1 MNHNPQLDKLFGK
14 APLRILL
21 FFLNN
26 PTGKF
31 SQTELRKR
39 IKLAKATA
47 TKWLKYLED
56 CNLVIVE
63 KVGLI
68 KLYRLNRDIT
78 VIKYFKILYNLSI
91 IAEIREIASKFN
103 CRAYLYGSAARGED
117 VEKSDIDILFIGKA
131 KREQIIQEVNK
142 LASIIKRQIK
152 IEFFSEMEWS
162 QMARKDPAFYERA
175 EKDKIEI

>member
-1 MNHNPQLDKLFGK
+1 MNHNLQLDELFRK
-14 APLRILL
+14 VPLKIIL

-26 PTGKF
+26 PTSQF

-56 CNLVIVE
+56 CKLIIVE
-63 KVGLI
+63 KVGLT
-68 KLYRLNRDIT
+68 KLYRLKREVT
-78 VIKYFKILYNLSI
+78 VIKHLKILYTLSI
-91 IAEIREIASKFN
+91 IAEIREIASKLD
-103 CRAYLYGSAARGED
+103 CKAYLYGSAARGED
-117 VEKSDIDILFIGKA
+117 VENSDIDILFIGKA
-131 KREQIIQEVNK
+131 NKEQIIQKVNK
-142 LASIIKRQIK
+142 LASSIKKQIK
-152 IEFFSEMEWS
+152 IELFSKLEWS

>member
-1 MNHNPQLDKLFGK
+1 MNHNFQLDELFGK
-14 APLRILL
+14 VPFKIIL

-31 SQTELRKR
+31 SQTELRKS

-56 CNLVIVE
+56 CNLIIVE

-68 KLYRLNRDIT
+68 KLYRLNREIT
-78 VIKYFKILYNLSI
+78 VIKHLKILYNLSI
-91 IAEIREIASKFN
+91 IAEIREIASKLD

-117 VEKSDIDILFIGKA
+117 VEKSDIDILLIGKA
-131 KREQIIQEVNK
+131 NKGQIIQEVNRI
-142 LASIIKRQIK
+142 ASPIKRQIK
-152 IEFFSEMEWS
+152 IELFSEMEWS

>member
-1 MNHNPQLDKLFGK
+1 MNHNPQLDELFGK
-14 APLRILL
+14 TPLRILL
-21 FFLNN
+21 FFLSN

-63 KVGLI
+63 KVSLI
-68 KLYRLNRDIT
+68 KLYRLNREIT

-91 IAEIREIASKFN
+91 IAEIREIAYKFD
-103 CRAYLYGSAARGED
+103 CKAYLYGSAARGED

-131 KREQIIQEVNK
+131 NKEQIIQEVNK